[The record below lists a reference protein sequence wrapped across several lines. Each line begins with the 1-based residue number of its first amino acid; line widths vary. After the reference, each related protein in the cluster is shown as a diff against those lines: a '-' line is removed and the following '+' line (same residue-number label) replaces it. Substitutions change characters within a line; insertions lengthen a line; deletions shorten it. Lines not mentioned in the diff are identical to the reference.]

1 VAERDGA
8 VVGHVALH
16 VAADHPTVEA
26 ARVEGRTRRRRRAY
40 PGPGDGEGGM
50 NRVRAVRAAIAAEA
64 GPPGWVRVPPP
75 SAARADL
82 ALGVL
87 IAAGGIASVLV
98 SRAAG
103 IHVAIRPSAAEEV
116 AWLLA
121 VTLPLAVRRR
131 YPQTVLVL
139 VGGAF
144 IGLQVRGTLESF
156 VSQIALFLALFTSGA
171 WGRDRLLSRWARA
184 VVVAAMFAWLVF
196 GLSTYSWD
204 RSLVQEGVSGGSLS
218 AETAYVIISGAV
230 NIVYFSAAWAFGEV
244 SWRSAGQRSLLEQ
257 RNAELAR
264 ERDENARRAV
274 LDERV
279 RIARELHDVVAHHV
293 SVMGVQAGAA
303 RVVFDADPPAARA
316 ALRGIEGAARSA
328 VEEMR
333 RLLGVL
339 RGAAP
344 DGEGGAGSVD
354 ATPPAPGL
362 EQLGDLVG
370 RTASIGL
377 QAEYTVVGAPVP
389 VASSVSVSLYRIAQ
403 EALTNT
409 VRHAGAAR
417 VDVRLRYVT
426 GPRPAVEIEVVDDG
440 RSVPDPDVVDL
451 AAGRPGAGRRG
462 LGLVGMRERVALH
475 DGELEVGPRPGGGFR
490 VRARIALPATSPVD
504 ASPVDAPPVD
514 APPVVDLRTAVRLDA
529 AAEATS

>member
-1 VAERDGA
+1 MSRLRAIRAA
-8 VVGHVALH
+8 VV
-16 VAADHPTVEA
+16 
-26 ARVEGRTRRRRRAY
+26 
-40 PGPGDGEGGM
+40 
-50 NRVRAVRAAIAAEA
+50 AEA
-64 GPPGWVRVPPP
+64 GPAGWVRVPPP

-82 ALGVL
+82 ALGVVL
-87 IAAGGIASVLV
+87 AAGGVASVLV

-103 IHVAIRPSAAEEV
+103 IHLSIRPSAAEEV

-121 VTLPLAVRRR
+121 VALPLAVRRR
-131 YPQTVLVL
+131 FPQTVLVL

-156 VSQIALFLALFTSGA
+156 VTQIALFLALFTAGA
-171 WGRDRLLSRWARA
+171 WGRDRVLSRWARA
-184 VVVAAMFAWLVF
+184 VVVSAMFAWLVF

-204 RSLVQEGVSGGSLS
+204 RSLVREGVTGGSLS

-230 NIVYFSAAWAFGEV
+230 NIVYFGAAWAFGEM
-244 SWRSAGQRSLLEQ
+244 SWRSAGQRALLEQ
-257 RNAELAR
+257 RNTELAR

-316 ALRGIEGAARSA
+316 ALRGIEDAARSA

-344 DGEGGAGSVD
+344 DGGDGGSVD
-354 ATPPAPGL
+354 AAPPAPGL
-362 EQLGDLVG
+362 DQLADLVG
-370 RTASIGL
+370 RTASVGL
-377 QAEYTVVGAPVP
+377 QAEYTVVGVPVP
-389 VASSVSVSLYRIAQ
+389 VPSSVSVSLYRIAQ

-417 VDVRLRYVT
+417 VDVRLRHLT
-426 GPRPAVEIEVVDDG
+426 EPRAAVEVEVVDDG
-440 RSVPDPDVVDL
+440 RALPDPDAVDL

-490 VRARIALPATSPVD
+490 VRARIALPALPPVGGSPAD
-504 ASPVDAPPVD
+504 ASPVG
-514 APPVVDLRTAVRLDA
+514 LRTAARRDV
-529 AAEATS
+529 AAEAAS